1 MIYIYNNIGTFTKYH
16 INIDSIGFQA
26 LLLFSWDLFSFEHLL
41 GYKAH
46 HFTGLYFIAIHVYG
60 CITIVIL
67 QLENV

>member
-1 MIYIYNNIGTFTKYH
+1 MIYIYNYIGTFTKYH
-16 INIDSIGFQA
+16 INIDIIGFQA
-26 LLLFSWDLFSFEHLL
+26 LLSFSRDLISFEHLL
-41 GYKAH
+41 GYTAP

>member
-1 MIYIYNNIGTFTKYH
+1 MIYIYNNIGTFTKYL
-16 INIDSIGFQA
+16 INIDTIGFQA
-26 LLLFSWDLFSFEHLL
+26 LLLSVETIIFEHLL
-41 GYKAH
+41 GYKAP

>member
-1 MIYIYNNIGTFTKYH
+1 MVYIYNNIGTLTKYH
-16 INIDSIGFQA
+16 INIDIIGFQA
-26 LLLFSWDLFSFEHLL
+26 LLLFSWDLIIFEHLL
-41 GYKAH
+41 GYKAS